1 MTAIPVAMAE
11 IVREGTWA
19 LRALGYPYGTAER
32 GAWMLAW
39 TEAVHGNGLTM
50 LRLGE
55 AAIAA
60 GAARPQPCWSRDARG
75 ARRAEVQGKCLFE
88 CGPPALDLATADAR
102 LGGARLGDASLGDAS
117 LGDARLDDARL
128 DDAKLAGGLG
138 RVVLRG
144 AIGTRLSGALAA
156 MAARRGLLA
165 VVVHA
170 PGAAEIAPVPPA
182 GWICALP
189 TPDGP
194 AFLAGSLDT
203 KLPALLPAQL
213 RVAAGDIVEAQTAG
227 AEGFV
232 SMTLLASAIAEPPP
246 GAVDWPRRLAL
257 AYRTGSQADPADLET
272 LYALEMRTWAPTSER
287 SRNQAG
293 FGRY

>member
-1 MTAIPVAMAE
+1 MNTVAVAMAE

-19 LRALGYPYGTAER
+19 LRALGYRYGTAER
-32 GAWMLAW
+32 AAGMLAW

-55 AAIAA
+55 AAIIA
-60 GAARPQPCWSRDARG
+60 GAARPQPRWSRDAQG
-75 ARRAEVQGKCLFE
+75 GRRAEALGKCLFE

-102 LGGARLGDASLGDAS
+102 LGGR
-117 LGDARLDDARL
+117 
-128 DDAKLAGGLG
+128 LG

-144 AIGTRLSGALAA
+144 AIGTRLSGALGA
-156 MAARRGLLA
+156 MAARRGLAA

-170 PGAAEIAPVPPA
+170 PDAAEIAPVPPA

-189 TPDGP
+189 TSDGP
-194 AFLAGSLDT
+194 AFLTDSLDHPLPDV
-203 KLPALLPAQL
+203 LPATL
-213 RVAAGDIVEAQTAG
+213 RAAAGDIAEAQA
-227 AEGFV
+227 AADEGFF
-232 SMTLLASAIAEPPP
+232 SMTVLACEPMQPPP
-246 GAVDWPRRLAL
+246 GALDWPQRLAL

-272 LYALEMRTWAPTSER
+272 LYELEMRTWAPTSER
-287 SRNQAG
+287 SRAQAG

>member
-1 MTAIPVAMAE
+1 MTSVAVAMAE

-32 GAWMLAW
+32 AAGMLAW

-55 AAIAA
+55 AAIIAS
-60 GAARPQPCWSRDARG
+60 GARPQPHWRRDAQG
-75 ARRAEVQGKCLFE
+75 GRRAEAQGKCLFE

-102 LGGARLGDASLGDAS
+102 LGG
-117 LGDARLDDARL
+117 
-128 DDAKLAGGLG
+128 GLG

-144 AIGTRLSGALAA
+144 AIGTSLSGALGA
-156 MAARRGLLA
+156 MAARRGLAA

-170 PGAAEIAPVPPA
+170 PDAAEIAPVPPA
-182 GWICALP
+182 EWICALP
-189 TPDGP
+189 TPEGP
-194 AFLAGSLDT
+194 AFLVDSLDCP
-203 KLPALLPAQL
+203 LPELLPDKL
-213 RVAAGDIVEAQTAG
+213 RVAAGDIAEAQAATD
-227 AEGFV
+227 EGFF
-232 SMTLLASAIAEPPP
+232 SMTVLACDPMQPPP
-246 GAVDWPRRLAL
+246 GAVDWPQRLAL

-287 SRNQAG
+287 SRAQAG